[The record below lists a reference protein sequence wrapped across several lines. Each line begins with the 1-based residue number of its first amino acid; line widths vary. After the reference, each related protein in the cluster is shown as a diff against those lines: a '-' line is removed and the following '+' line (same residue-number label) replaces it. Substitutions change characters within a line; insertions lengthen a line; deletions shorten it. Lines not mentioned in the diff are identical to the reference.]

1 MLISLLSIKA
11 GWATR
16 GRRLVVGITAL
27 LCLLSGLAPAV
38 ARAQAASARPQP
50 ITQPLALLRSAD
62 AEREVLTIT
71 GPEGPK
77 VLTLGQLERLP
88 MYRVQTSTF
97 WPDDDGVYEG
107 PLLSEVLRRH
117 GLDKRGAV
125 RARAA
130 DGFSQRLPREDWE
143 RWPVMLATRR
153 DGQLM
158 GPRDK
163 GPLRLIY
170 PRDMDKVLLE
180 PVYRLRWVWLLTHVD
195 AAPER

>member
-38 ARAQAASARPQP
+38 ARAQAASARPQS
-50 ITQPLALLRSAD
+50 ITQPLAVLRPAD
-62 AEREVLTIT
+62 AGRAVLTVT
-71 GPEGPK
+71 GPGGTQ
-77 VLTLGQLERLP
+77 VLTLGQLEQLP

-107 PLLSEVLRRH
+107 PLLSEVLSRH
-117 GLDKRGAV
+117 GLDKHAAV

-170 PRDMDKVLLE
+170 PRDMDKVLQE
-180 PVYRLRWVWLLTHVD
+180 PLYRLRWVWLLTHVD
-195 AAPER
+195 AVQER